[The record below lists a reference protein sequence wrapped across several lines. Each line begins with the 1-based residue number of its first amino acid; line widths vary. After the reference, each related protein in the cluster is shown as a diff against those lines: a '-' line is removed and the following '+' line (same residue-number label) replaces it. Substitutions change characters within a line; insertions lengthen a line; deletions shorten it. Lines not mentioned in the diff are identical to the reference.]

1 MLGASGE
8 EVAARLLEKDGFAI
22 VDRNWRVL
30 EGEVDLIARR
40 GDLVVF
46 CEVKTRRTDMWG
58 DPSEAVAVVKQ
69 VRLKR
74 LAARWMREKRPG
86 PVAVRFD
93 VVSVIV
99 RDGPTEVRHI
109 ADAF

>member
-74 LAARWMREKRPG
+74 VAARWMREKRPG

>member
-8 EVAARLLEKDGFAI
+8 EVAARLLEKDGFVI
-22 VDRNWRVL
+22 VDRNWRVP

-93 VVSVIV
+93 VFSVIV